1 MGSFLGAV
9 IGDAKGWPQ
18 EVNGN
23 NIEKP
28 LSENVLGFLNWT
40 RKNGGKSFLHKE
52 TIESGEYSDDTQ
64 LLISSTRSLLYGENW
79 SKYFGKVEL
88 PAWLLYE
95 RGGGG
100 ATKRAAKSLSKGN
113 LPWKLDK
120 NNNKEVKSYF
130 EAGGNGVVMRIM
142 PHVFYSLI
150 HDKNYRP
157 QILINGIYTHGHP
170 RALLGALIYAEAI
183 NYLANKQSP
192 LEYGE
197 LIDYLLEA
205 RDKWEQMPEVNN
217 ISDWINHA
225 EEVYKGKYRDI
236 WKQTVQELMD
246 LLNLAKK
253 ALKLGVLDDSYSV
266 LKDMGCFDR
275 KVQGAGTVSAV
286 VSIYLASKYASNPEL
301 GIMES
306 AYLENADS
314 DTIASLVGG
323 LLGVI
328 NELDWINKDWLK
340 IQDLDYITN
349 LVNLLFEESE
359 NENRNFDIKL
369 WTEEHNKVVKNKIR
383 DLPVNAK
390 FSFGPFN
397 LRLVNRKTL
406 ESSVDKLEVIQFKC
420 ISEQGQTIYLKT
432 MKKYKK
438 QYAAKSGMNSSGT
451 VEKNIQS
458 SSKSLGDMFLDLA
471 KMFPGRL
478 VAKRALSILGETM
491 KWIDEQGSSVITE
504 KEIQS
509 FSAKLVQKGISL
521 NEVIQIVTFVVK
533 NSVKNK

>member
-1 MGSFLGAV
+1 
-9 IGDAKGWPQ
+9 
-18 EVNGN
+18 
-23 NIEKP
+23 
-28 LSENVLGFLNWT
+28 
-40 RKNGGKSFLHKE
+40 
-52 TIESGEYSDDTQ
+52 
-64 LLISSTRSLLYGENW
+64 
-79 SKYFGKVEL
+79 
-88 PAWLLYE
+88 
-95 RGGGG
+95 
-100 ATKRAAKSLSKGN
+100 
-113 LPWKLDK
+113 
-120 NNNKEVKSYF
+120 
-130 EAGGNGVVMRIM
+130 
-142 PHVFYSLI
+142 
-150 HDKNYRP
+150 
-157 QILINGIYTHGHP
+157 
-170 RALLGALIYAEAI
+170 
-183 NYLANKQSP
+183 
-192 LEYGE
+192 
-197 LIDYLLEA
+197 
-205 RDKWEQMPEVNN
+205 
-217 ISDWINHA
+217 
-225 EEVYKGKYRDI
+225 
-236 WKQTVQELMD
+236 
-246 LLNLAKK
+246 
-253 ALKLGVLDDSYSV
+253 
-266 LKDMGCFDR
+266 
-275 KVQGAGTVSAV
+275 
-286 VSIYLASKYASNPEL
+286 
-301 GIMES
+301 MES